1 MTGTFQGVGSLQYTN
16 DNKRVYAYTGSLAI
30 NNSGDQEVL
39 RFQTTSEYLVV
50 RVTPFYDAFNNNE
63 NLLMKINFNDTLI
76 YSEEMEFSEGYSDN
90 ITKLIIP
97 PFTDVQITLYNSGAS
112 TNLGV
117 VLVGT
122 AHGAIEQFNL
132 EVVNE

>member
-16 DNKRVYAYTGSLAI
+16 DNKHVYAYTGSLAI

-39 RFQTTSEYLVV
+39 RFQTTSEYLIV
-50 RVTPFYDAFNNNE
+50 RVTPYYVSQNNNE
-63 NLLMKINFNDTLI
+63 NVNMKINFNDTLI
-76 YSEEMEFSEGYSDN
+76 YAEEMEFSEGYSDN
-90 ITKLIIP
+90 ITKIIIP
-97 PFTDVQITLYNSGAS
+97 PFTDCQITLFTTGAS
-112 TNLGV
+112 VDLGV
-117 VLVGT
+117 ALVGT